1 MLKDINDISTVKS
14 IEISNCIY
22 YDKSIENLYN
32 GLSSLESIKFLIDIG
47 SIENINGLFDG
58 CKDDL

>member
-14 IEISNCIY
+14 IEINNCIF
-22 YDKSIENLYN
+22 YDKSIENLFY
-32 GLSSLESIKFLIDIG
+32 GLSSLESVKLLIDMD
-47 SIENINGLFDG
+47 SIENIDGLFDG